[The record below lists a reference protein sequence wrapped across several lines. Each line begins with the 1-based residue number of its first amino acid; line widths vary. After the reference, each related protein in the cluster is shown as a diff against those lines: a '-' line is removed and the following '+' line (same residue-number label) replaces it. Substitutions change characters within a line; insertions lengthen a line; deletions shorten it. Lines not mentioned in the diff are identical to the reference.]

1 MHRQRQNNGAAVMSI
16 TGINGYANYWPWQN
30 QGTQSSTGSSAAT
43 TSGNN
48 ISNTGSVSASS
59 NMAAFVQAFSADL
72 ESLLTQMGNEAN
84 TSASATST
92 TANATSSSSTTASA
106 TSATDPS
113 QNPNAVHHHHH
124 HHDQGG
130 GSMEGDANQ
139 LVGEIGQSL
148 QGGTLSTSQI
158 NQSASLL
165 ATDMMQALQ
174 SYGTS
179 ATNALALP
187 GISTVA

>member
-1 MHRQRQNNGAAVMSI
+1 M
-16 TGINGYANYWPWQN
+16 
-30 QGTQSSTGSSAAT
+30 
-43 TSGNN
+43 
-48 ISNTGSVSASS
+48 
-59 NMAAFVQAFSADL
+59 
-72 ESLLTQMGNEAN
+72 LTQMGNEAS
-84 TSASATST
+84 TSASTPSATS
-92 TANATSSSSTTASA
+92 ASSATASA

-124 HHDQGG
+124 HHGQGEG
-130 GSMEGDANQ
+130 GSMDGDANQ

-158 NQSASLL
+158 NQSANLL
-165 ATDMMQALQ
+165 ATDVMQALQ

-179 ATNALALP
+179 ASNTLALP